1 MKTTAITAALAFLIQ
16 IAFAQDTSRQDRFN
30 QYGQMV
36 SRSPLDVEN
45 RNGILVF
52 ESADQD
58 YRLWFDIRVQVD
70 GHYFPDKTLNAIGN
84 GTSIR
89 RARFAVKT
97 NLTRNWYGELDLD
110 FSNAVLELKDA
121 YLMYDFRNGLA
132 VRAGNFKERFSML
145 QNTSSRNVNFQER
158 SMAVEAFTPSR
169 HIGLEGSYSGKYFMT
184 AAGVFFQEVDDAE
197 LRTFVEDNNKDYGRD
212 EGISLTEKL
221 VLQPFGDAA
230 DYGVHLAVAHS
241 YRQPKTSVEVAEW
254 GGLRY
259 STRSLSNVN
268 RKKYLD
274 TDIIPDVKYSSINNF
289 EFAAFHRGLVFQT
302 EYLTSRVHRE
312 SDLAK
317 LDFGGFYAQ
326 AGWLL
331 FGGRQY
337 YNKLEGEFGQPYR
350 GQKWGD
356 VELTFRYDNIDM
368 NDKDIYGG
376 AAEAYTAGINFYAAK
391 NIRLMMNYSYV
402 NHDRYASGKGKLFV
416 GHDLT
421 GALTKDPR
429 QVADPKGK
437 AGDDF
442 GMLGVRFEINF

>member
-1 MKTTAITAALAFLIQ
+1 
-16 IAFAQDTSRQDRFN
+16 
-30 QYGQMV
+30 
-36 SRSPLDVEN
+36 
-45 RNGILVF
+45 
-52 ESADQD
+52 
-58 YRLWFDIRVQVD
+58 
-70 GHYFPDKTLNAIGN
+70 
-84 GTSIR
+84 
-89 RARFAVKT
+89 
-97 NLTRNWYGELDLD
+97 
-110 FSNAVLELKDA
+110 
-121 YLMYDFRNGLA
+121 
-132 VRAGNFKERFSML
+132 ML

-221 VLQPFGDAA
+221 VLQPFGDAT

-274 TDIIPDVKYSSINNF
+274 TDIIPDVKYSSLNNF
-289 EFAAFHRGLVFQT
+289 ELAAFYQGLVFQT

-312 SDLAK
+312 SDLSK
-317 LDFGGFYAQ
+317 LDLGGFYAQ
-326 AGWLL
+326 AGWLV

-391 NIRLMMNYSYV
+391 NIRFMMNYSYV

-421 GALTKDPR
+421 GALTKDPK